1 MVLLLTFYFFYF
13 YLDNQ
18 SDNTTKRR
26 KVIKRSN
33 SDSDITY
40 CYLFQKYSETD
51 TVFNITGIL
60 LNTNKVLHIS

>member
-1 MVLLLTFYFFYF
+1 MVLLLTCYFCYF

-26 KVIKRSN
+26 THIKRSN

-40 CYLFQKYSETD
+40 CYLFQKYNETD

-60 LNTNKVLHIS
+60 LKTNKVLYIS